1 MSKQVKEFLTEDLRK
16 SFDGVTDVVV
26 LSVSGVDGIQNNTMR
41 LALRKK
47 NIRIQV
53 VKNSLA
59 KRLFGEIGL
68 ETAASFLEGPSAVA
82 WGGPTIVELAK
93 EITEW
98 AAKVKKLE
106 IKGGAT
112 SGKPLTREQVVV
124 LSKLPSREELLGR
137 VVSLALGP
145 AGRIVSLMNSP
156 ASRLLGQLKA
166 KAEGGAAEGA
176 APEPA
181 GPEPQAPEAA
191 SAT

>member
-1 MSKQVKEFLTEDLRK
+1 MSKQVKKLLTEDLRK
-16 SFDGVTDVVV
+16 SFDGVKDVVV
-26 LSVSGVDGIQNNTMR
+26 LSVSGVDGIQNNSMR

-68 ETAASFLEGPSAVA
+68 ETAANFLEGPSAVA

-93 EITEW
+93 EITDW

-112 SGKPLTREQVVV
+112 AGTPLTREQVTA
-124 LSKLPSREELLGR
+124 LSKLPSREELLAR

-145 AGRIVSLMNSP
+145 ASRIVNLMNSP

-166 KAEGGAAEGA
+166 KAENAATEA
-176 APEPA
+176 APADATAPDAAPA
-181 GPEPQAPEAA
+181 
-191 SAT
+191 T

>member
-1 MSKQVKEFLTEDLRK
+1 MSKQVKKLLADDLRK
-16 SFDGVTDVVV
+16 SFDGVKDVVV
-26 LSVSGVDGIQNNTMR
+26 LSVNGVDGIQNNTMR
-41 LALRKK
+41 MALRKK

-68 ETAASFLEGPSAVA
+68 ENAANFLEGPSAVA

-93 EITEW
+93 EITDW
-98 AAKVKKLE
+98 AAKIKKLE

-112 SGKPLTREQVVV
+112 AGTALTREQVAA

-145 AGRIVSLMNSP
+145 AGRIVGLMNSP

-166 KAEGGAAEGA
+166 KAEGAAAEA
-176 APEPA
+176 ASPEA
-181 GPEPQAPEAA
+181 AAPEAA
-191 SAT
+191 PAT

>member
-1 MSKQVKEFLTEDLRK
+1 MSKQVKKLLTDDLRK
-16 SFDGVTDVVV
+16 SFDGVKDVVV

-68 ETAASFLEGPSAVA
+68 ETAAGFLEGPSAVA

-93 EITEW
+93 EITDW

-112 SGKPLTREQVVV
+112 AGTPLTREQVAA

-145 AGRIVSLMNSP
+145 AARVVSLMNSP
-156 ASRLLGQLKA
+156 ASRLLGQLKT
-166 KAEGGAAEGA
+166 KAEG
-176 APEPA
+176 APVEEA
-181 GPEPQAPEAA
+181 APEAA
-191 SAT
+191 TSEATAAT